1 LGALSLRPLFPKYFR
16 LSPASLN
23 AYKKRANASSKSQ
36 GSPMDM
42 RRKNRVNE
50 NWKWFDWLMLRYSKR
65 PRGKQPP
72 QGESPL
78 FTSKIY
84 LP

>member
-1 LGALSLRPLFPKYFR
+1 
-16 LSPASLN
+16 
-23 AYKKRANASSKSQ
+23 
-36 GSPMDM
+36 MDM